1 MTCKHLKTYFKPHE
15 RMTKALFDKDIKKM
29 AEILAGH
36 DSASAYFLIAGSG
49 RAKSSIVVKV
59 S

>member
-1 MTCKHLKTYFKPHE
+1 
-15 RMTKALFDKDIKKM
+15 MTKALFDKDIKKM

-36 DSASAYFLIAGSG
+36 DSASAYFLIAGFG
-49 RAKSSIVVKV
+49 LAKSSIVVKV